1 MRAQT
6 EVRRGET
13 FLMMK
18 VNKSF
23 VLWSWGG
30 SWRDTDNCAYCVP
43 RCIVNVNSNS
53 NVMLTFI
60 GLKSPRTVLRGGEGF
75 LYAFVLFFSVR
86 ATTGTSTALYLVNY
100 IYIYI
105 EREENTECICSGWSR
120 TENLHRHICSRVH
133 CQQCRT
139 PAIILQCQL
148 WVSLTWTISYYTL
161 STISSKCDLN
171 LGQRVLGLWRT
182 SVLMMRHNSIFTVSL
197 DSHSVHN

>member
-105 EREENTECICSGWSR
+105 ERERKILSVYVVGGQGLRIFIDIYVVGFIVNNAGLLPLSCSVSCEFHSHGPS
-120 TENLHRHICSRVH
+120 
-133 CQQCRT
+133 
-139 PAIILQCQL
+139 PIILYQPFP
-148 WVSLTWTISYYTL
+148 
-161 STISSKCDLN
+161 LN
-171 LGQRVLGLWRT
+171 V
-182 SVLMMRHNSIFTVSL
+182 I
-197 DSHSVHN
+197 